1 MEAKIKPTRAR
12 LLLADDHSI
21 TLAGMRSVI
30 EREYDVVG
38 QVADGRSLVTA
49 ALKTRPDVIV
59 LDIGMPL
66 LNGIEAAKQIKK
78 SWPAA
83 RLLFV
88 TMHANLMY
96 VRETMSAGSC
106 GYVLKTSAAEEL
118 LPALRTVLE
127 GGVYV
132 TPELQACLS
141 GRPASRAGEVSR
153 LTARQREV
161 LQLVAEGR
169 SSKEVAKILGIAVK
183 TAEFHRHQLM
193 RRLGL
198 GSIAELA
205 AFAVR
210 EGFIT

>member
-1 MEAKIKPTRAR
+1 
-12 LLLADDHSI
+12 
-21 TLAGMRSVI
+21 MRSVI

-38 QVADGRSLVTA
+38 EVADGRSLVTE
-49 ALKTRPDVIV
+49 ALKLRPDVIV
-59 LDIGMPL
+59 LDIGMPM
-66 LNGIEAAKQIKK
+66 LNGIEAARQIKK
-78 SWPAA
+78 AWPAA
-83 RLLFV
+83 KLLFV

-96 VRETMSAGSC
+96 VRETMGAGSC

-118 LPALRTVLE
+118 LPALRIVCE

-132 TPELQACLS
+132 TPELQGSLS
-141 GRPASRAGEVSR
+141 DWPQQRGAEASG
-153 LTARQREV
+153 LTGRQREV

-210 EGFIT
+210 EGYIK

>member
-1 MEAKIKPTRAR
+1 METTIRPTKAR

-30 EREYDVVG
+30 EHEYDVVG
-38 QVADGRSLVTA
+38 EVADGRSLVAA
-49 ALKTRPDVIV
+49 ALKSRPDVIV
-59 LDIGMPL
+59 LDIGMPM
-66 LNGIEAAKQIKK
+66 LNGIEAARQIKK
-78 SWPAA
+78 AWPAA
-83 RLLFV
+83 KLLFV

-96 VRETMSAGSC
+96 VRETMSSGAS

-118 LPALRTVLE
+118 LPALRTICE
-127 GGVYV
+127 GGTYV
-132 TPELQACLS
+132 TPDLQSSLS
-141 GRPASRAGEVSR
+141 DWPHGRGSEASG

-210 EGFIT
+210 EGIIK